1 MKQLSLRVDSG
12 EKLRRGGAWRGDLA
26 LGLALL
32 ALALAAMLAPARAG
46 GAPEVFIP
54 GFWEPAQR
62 LDKPD
67 LGGLRVIRFL
77 TDDDYPP
84 MNFQTEEG
92 RLAGFNV
99 DLARALCDTLAIA
112 CTVQARRWDT
122 MLDALREGRGDAVI
136 ASLRATPQL
145 RSEFALSSVY
155 LRTPARF
162 VARGGEPVQPSPEAL
177 AGRRVGV
184 VEGSAQEAYLRA
196 FFPKAEPKPFRDL
209 AMVREALLNKEV
221 DLLFADGLTLAVW
234 LNGSEAGECCA
245 FVGGPY
251 TESRYFGEGVAIVMR
266 KGEPALR
273 KALDYALQRVAE
285 KGIYA
290 ELYLRYFPIGFY

>member
-1 MKQLSLRVDSG
+1 M
-12 EKLRRGGAWRGDLA
+12 RRLILA
-26 LGLALL
+26 ILF
-32 ALALAAMLAPARAG
+32 AAMNLFPQAAGAAG
-46 GAPEVFIP
+46 GTDVFIP

-67 LGGLRVIRFL
+67 LGNLRVIRFL

-84 MNFQTEEG
+84 MNFQTDEG

-99 DLARALCDTLAIA
+99 DLARALCDMLAIA

-122 MLDALREGRGDAVI
+122 ILDALREGRGDAVI

-145 RSEFALSSVY
+145 RVEFALSSVY
-155 LRTPARF
+155 MRTPARF
-162 VARGGEPVQPSPEAL
+162 VARRGEAVEPTPEGV
-177 AGRRVGV
+177 AGRKVGV
-184 VEGSAQEAYLRA
+184 VEGSAHEAYLHT
-196 FFPKAEPKPFRDL
+196 FFPKAAAMPYRDL
-209 AMVREALLNKEV
+209 AMAREALLNKEV
-221 DLLFADGLTLAVW
+221 DLLFADGLTMAVW
-234 LNGSEAGECCA
+234 LNGSEAGDCCRFA
-245 FVGGPY
+245 GGPY
-251 TESRYFGEGVAIVMR
+251 TESRFFGEGVAIVMR

-285 KGIYA
+285 KGTYA